1 MLDGSLAVSGAAM
14 SRDEI
19 FAKMQ
24 ELLKEILALE
34 STEPLTLDA
43 HLRDDL
49 AADSLA
55 MVDII
60 IAVEESFGLKIKTD
74 IDFYEDIAT
83 VGDAVDMIVNLS
95 SDAN

>member
-1 MLDGSLAVSGAAM
+1 MSESSLAVSGAAM

-24 ELLKEILALE
+24 ELLKEIVGLE
-34 STEPLTLDA
+34 STELITLEA

-55 MVDII
+55 LVDII
-60 IAVEESFGLKIKTD
+60 IAVEEDFGLKIESE
-74 IDFYEDIAT
+74 IDFFEHIAT
-83 VGDAVDMIVNLS
+83 VGDAVDMIVKLS
-95 SDAN
+95 SDPN